1 MVARPT
7 YDEMILIGKSRH
19 AYLSTAS
26 YDGVPHLIPICF
38 AFDGQYFY
46 SAIDQKPKRAVG
58 KPLKRVRNILS
69 NPNVALL
76 LDHYE
81 EDWRRIW
88 YLLVMG
94 SAHVLAKDDSHTRA
108 FELLE
113 DKYCQYR
120 AMDLVGSSI
129 IRIIPSRFIN
139 WSGEDKRVNL

>member
-1 MVARPT
+1 MVVIPT
-7 YDEMILIGKSRH
+7 HDEMILIGKSRH

-26 YDGVPHLIPICF
+26 SDGVPHLIPICF

-88 YLLVMG
+88 YLLVIG
-94 SAHVLAKDDSHTRA
+94 NAYVLEKDDSHTRA

-113 DKYCQYR
+113 DKYYQYR

-129 IRIIPSRFIN
+129 IRITPSRFIN
-139 WSGEDKRVNL
+139 WSGEDKKVNL